1 MEETLTTY
9 KGVRIDDTAEWRL
22 VVYISETGMSAYLKN
37 LENPLQEVVTLFEE
51 KWDWEESSLL
61 RRIET
66 AVYDHPQ
73 LMDDFSTEIVVCS
86 PRTMWVPEE
95 VVEDGN
101 DEVELYNR
109 IYRAEAGD
117 VMSDSFSGMIC
128 LYTLAQGLPAFLH
141 RTLSGA
147 RITCHLSLLAKR
159 FMSRGADMPRIYA
172 DIRDGEVDFVVLD
185 ERRMLLSCT
194 HQWHDK
200 MDIAY
205 HIFNLMDV
213 YGLDPK
219 NTQVSLSGLKD
230 EKQALLKVL
239 REHIAYVMLTMMP
252 SAVSKA
258 EMPLPAAIA
267 ISAIK
272 G

>member
-22 VVYISETGMSAYLKN
+22 VIYISERGMSAYLKN
-37 LENPLQEVVTLFEE
+37 IENPLEEVVTLFEE
-51 KWDWEESSLL
+51 SWEREETSLL
-61 RRIET
+61 RRIES

-86 PRTMWVPEE
+86 PRAMWVPEE
-95 VVEDGN
+95 VVTEGVG
-101 DEVELYNR
+101 ECELYNR
-109 IYRAEAGD
+109 IYKAEDGD
-117 VMSDSFSGMIC
+117 VMSDAIKGMVC
-128 LYTLAQGLPAFLH
+128 LYTLAPGLPAFLH

-147 RITCHLSLLAKR
+147 RISCHLTVLVRR
-159 FMSRGADMPRIYA
+159 FMDRSADMPRIYA
-172 DIRDGEVDFVVLD
+172 DIREGEVDFVVLD

-219 NTQVSLSGLKD
+219 NVQVSLSGVK
-230 EKQALLKVL
+230 EVKQSLLKIL
-239 REHIAYVMLTMMP
+239 REHISFVMLTMMP
-252 SAVSKA
+252 SALSKA
-258 EMPLPAAIA
+258 DIPLTAAIA
-267 ISAIK
+267 LR
-272 G
+272 